1 MMSKILLQSYFLVI
15 FLRQKKMNKNL
26 LFSHNLFNIS
36 PKLIW
41 FTHANLLAINYHFLT
56 WMLAQWRYL
65 NSIKSPFSAQ
75 NQYQRLSLTQVNM
88 LLILNSL
95 MAVGSA
101 LNAKTITS
109 KAAKLVIVV
118 RNQNLMKIMMASLST
133 CSRLL
138 KRKLLSKFKRIKLK
152 S

>member
-1 MMSKILLQSYFLVI
+1 
-15 FLRQKKMNKNL
+15 
-26 LFSHNLFNIS
+26 
-36 PKLIW
+36 
-41 FTHANLLAINYHFLT
+41 
-56 WMLAQWRYL
+56 
-65 NSIKSPFSAQ
+65 
-75 NQYQRLSLTQVNM
+75 M
-88 LLILNSL
+88 LLILNSQ
-95 MAVGSA
+95 MVAGSA